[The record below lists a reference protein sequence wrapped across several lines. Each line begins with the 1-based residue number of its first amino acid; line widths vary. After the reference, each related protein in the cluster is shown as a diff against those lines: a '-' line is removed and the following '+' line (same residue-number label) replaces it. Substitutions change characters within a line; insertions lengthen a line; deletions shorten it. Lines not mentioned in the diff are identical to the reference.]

1 MARLQGAKRYPSEAR
16 LNQQQGVAYLR
27 VVLNRAGAV
36 VSAQLERSSGVASL
50 DAEALALV
58 PRAAPL
64 PPPPPELPGNPVIM
78 VIPVRFALR

>member
-64 PPPPPELPGNPVIM
+64 PAPPPELPGNSVIM